1 MTKKGIDLQTVEAV
15 ERAGQKSD
23 NTITLSSG
31 VVLRGKQIPPVTMI
45 QVMAAFPRPTPPVV
59 FIETMGREME
69 NKDDPDYLERLKQWK
84 VENGN
89 ATLNAMIMLGTELV
103 SKPKGMP
110 GPRPGPK
117 EKDWLE
123 DYRLLGVSVYPT
135 NDNWRYLTWVTF
147 KALVS
152 ENDVELLKKVVGRL
166 SGIPEVDV
174 KAAESFPG
182 SDQE

>member
-1 MTKKGIDLQTVEAV
+1 MAKKDVNLQTVEAV
-15 ERAGQKSD
+15 ARVNQAQD
-23 NTITLSSG
+23 NTITFSSG

-69 NKDDPDYLERLKQWK
+69 NKDDPDYIERLKQWK
-84 VENGN
+84 VESGN

-103 SKPKGMP
+103 SKPKTMP
-110 GPRPGPK
+110 GPCPGPK
-117 EKDWLE
+117 EKDWLD
-123 DYRLLGVSVYPT
+123 DYRLLGVPVYPS
-135 NDNWRYLTWVTF
+135 NESWRYLTWVTF
-147 KALVS
+147 KAVLS
-152 ENDVELLKKVVGRL
+152 EDDIELLKKVVGRL

-182 SDQE
+182 RDEK